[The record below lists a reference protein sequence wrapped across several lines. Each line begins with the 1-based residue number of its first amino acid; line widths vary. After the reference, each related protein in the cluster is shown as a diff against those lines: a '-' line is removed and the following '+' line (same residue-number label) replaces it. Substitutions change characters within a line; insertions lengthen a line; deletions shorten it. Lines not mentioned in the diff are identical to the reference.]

1 MGRARGA
8 GGNRAGSS
16 CGPPRRGWTT
26 ATTPPP
32 RSSRPSANRSK
43 ATPSVAPPKYVR
55 TRTSERRGQKAPP
68 AAEEKLYRVAL
79 REALTE
85 EMERDDSVYL
95 IGEDIG
101 KFGGAYRVT
110 EGLLDKF
117 GPQRVVDA
125 PIAEEV
131 IVGTAIGSAMLG
143 LRPVVEMM
151 TINFSLVAYDQIV
164 NNAAKIRYMFGGEAS
179 VPMVIRMP
187 GGAGHQLSAQHSHSL
202 EVLYGLIPGLLVV
215 APTTPEDAK
224 GMLKSAIRAD
234 NPVMFLES
242 MSLYNVRGMVPPG
255 DYTVPLGKAA
265 VRRSG
270 SDVTIVGVS
279 RMAVLAN
286 EAAKQLEEEDIDAEV
301 IDLRSIRPIDWEP
314 IVDSVRKTSRCVV
327 VEEGWSTYG
336 VSAEIAAGVQE
347 RSFDYLDAPIRRL
360 GGAQVPMP
368 YSLPLEKASI
378 PTTEDIKRLVRSAL
392 GKRPNA

>member
-1 MGRARGA
+1 MA
-8 GGNRAGSS
+8 
-16 CGPPRRGWTT
+16 
-26 ATTPPP
+26 
-32 RSSRPSANRSK
+32 
-43 ATPSVAPPKYVR
+43 VQAPAK
-55 TRTSERRGQKAPP
+55 T
-68 AAEEKLYRVAL
+68 EEKLYRVAL

-85 EMERDDSVYL
+85 EMERDDTIYL

-117 GPQRVVDA
+117 GAQRVVDA

-151 TINFSLVAYDQIV
+151 TINFSLIAYDQIV
-164 NNAAKIRYMFGGEAS
+164 NNAAKIRYMFGGEVK

-187 GGAGHQLSAQHSHSL
+187 GGAGHQLSAQHSHSF

-224 GMLKSAIRAD
+224 GMLKSAIRSD

-242 MSLYNVRGMVPPG
+242 MSLYNVKGEVPSG
-255 DYTVPLGKAA
+255 DYTTPLGQAA
-265 VRRSG
+265 LRRSG
-270 SDVTIVGVS
+270 SDITIVGVS

-286 EAAKQLEEEDIDAEV
+286 EAAKQLEEEDVDAEV
-301 IDLRSIRPIDWEP
+301 IDLRSIRPIDWQP
-314 IVDSVRKTSRCVV
+314 IIESVRKTSRCVV

-336 VSAEIAAGVQE
+336 VTAELAAGVQE
-347 RSFDYLDAPIRRL
+347 KAFDYLDAPVRRL

-368 YSLPLEKASI
+368 YSQPLEKASI
-378 PTTEDIKRLVRSAL
+378 PTSEDIKRLVRATL
-392 GKRPNA
+392 GRKVDA

>member
-1 MGRARGA
+1 M
-8 GGNRAGSS
+8 
-16 CGPPRRGWTT
+16 
-26 ATTPPP
+26 
-32 RSSRPSANRSK
+32 
-43 ATPSVAPPKYVR
+43 
-55 TRTSERRGQKAPP
+55 

-79 REALTE
+79 REALAE

-95 IGEDIG
+95 VGEDIG

-117 GPQRVVDA
+117 GAQRVVDA

-131 IVGTAIGSAMLG
+131 IVGSAIGSAMLG
-143 LRPVVEMM
+143 LRPVVELM

-164 NNAAKIRYMFGGEAS
+164 NNAAKIRYMFGGEAK
-179 VPMVIRMP
+179 VPLVIRMP
-187 GGAGHQLSAQHSHSL
+187 GGAGHQLSAQHSHSF

-224 GMLKSAIRAD
+224 GMLKSAIRTD

-242 MSLYNVRGMVPPG
+242 MSLYNVRGMVPDG
-255 DYTVPLGKAA
+255 DYTTPIGKAA
-265 VRRSG
+265 VRRTG
-270 SDVTIVGVS
+270 SDITIVGVS
-279 RMAVLAN
+279 RMAVLAH

-301 IDLRSIRPIDWEP
+301 IDLRSIRPIDWPP
-314 IVDSVRKTSRCVV
+314 IVESVRRTGRCIV
-327 VEEGWSTYG
+327 VEEGWATYG
-336 VSAEIAAGVQE
+336 VTAEIAAGVQE
-347 RSFDYLDAPIRRL
+347 RCFDYLDAPIRRL

-378 PTTEDIKRLVRSAL
+378 PTSEDIKKLAREVVGRKPLDD
-392 GKRPNA
+392 

>member
-1 MGRARGA
+1 M
-8 GGNRAGSS
+8 
-16 CGPPRRGWTT
+16 
-26 ATTPPP
+26 
-32 RSSRPSANRSK
+32 
-43 ATPSVAPPKYVR
+43 
-55 TRTSERRGQKAPP
+55 
-68 AAEEKLYRVAL
+68 AEDKLYRVAL
-79 REALTE
+79 REALME

-110 EGLLDKF
+110 EGLIDKF
-117 GPQRVVDA
+117 GAGRVVDA

-131 IVGTAIGSAMLG
+131 IVGSAVGAAMLG

-164 NNAAKIRYMFGGEAS
+164 NNAAKIRYMFGGEAK

-224 GMLKSAIRAD
+224 GLLKSAIRDD

-242 MSLYNVRGMVPPG
+242 MSLYNVRGPVPEG
-255 DYTVPLGKAA
+255 DYTTPLGKAA

-270 SDVTIVGVS
+270 SDLTIVGVS
-279 RMAVLAN
+279 RMAVLAF
-286 EAAKQLEEEDIDAEV
+286 EAAKQMEEEDIDAEV
-301 IDLRSIRPIDWEP
+301 IDLRSIRPIDWAP
-314 IVDSVRKTSRCVV
+314 IVESVKRTSRCLV

-336 VSAEIAAGVQE
+336 VTAEIAAGVQD
-347 RSFDYLDAPIRRL
+347 RCFDYLDAPVKRL

-368 YSLPLEKASI
+368 YSLPLEKSSI
-378 PTTEDIKRLVRSAL
+378 PTSEDIKRLARQVV
-392 GKRPNA
+392 GKKVEA

>member
-1 MGRARGA
+1 MA
-8 GGNRAGSS
+8 
-16 CGPPRRGWTT
+16 T
-26 ATTPPP
+26 ATQQQ
-32 RSSRPSANRSK
+32 
-43 ATPSVAPPKYVR
+43 
-55 TRTSERRGQKAPP
+55 QKAPP

-143 LRPVVEMM
+143 LRPVVELM

-164 NNAAKIRYMFGGEAS
+164 NNAAKIRYMFGGEAR

-202 EVLYGLIPGLLVV
+202 EVLYGLIPGLLTV

-224 GMLKSAIRAD
+224 GMLKSAIRGD

-242 MSLYNVRGMVPPG
+242 MSLYNV
-255 DYTVPLGKAA
+255 TALGKAA
-265 VRRSG
+265 LRREG
-270 SDVTIVGVS
+270 SDVTVVGVS

-301 IDLRSIRPIDWEP
+301 IDLRSIRPIDWQP
-314 IVDSVRKTSRCVV
+314 IVDSVRKTSRCIV

-336 VSAEIAAGVQE
+336 VSAEITAGVQE
-347 RSFDYLDAPIRRL
+347 RCFDYLDAPIRRM

-378 PTTEDIKRLVRSAL
+378 PTAEDIKRLVRATL
-392 GKRPNA
+392 GKKSDA

>member
-1 MGRARGA
+1 M
-8 GGNRAGSS
+8 
-16 CGPPRRGWTT
+16 
-26 ATTPPP
+26 
-32 RSSRPSANRSK
+32 
-43 ATPSVAPPKYVR
+43 
-55 TRTSERRGQKAPP
+55 

-79 REALTE
+79 REALAE

-95 IGEDIG
+95 VGEDIG

-110 EGLLDKF
+110 EGLLDRF
-117 GPQRVVDA
+117 GAQRVVDA

-131 IVGTAIGSAMLG
+131 IVGSAIGSAMLG
-143 LRPVVEMM
+143 LRPVVELM

-164 NNAAKIRYMFGGEAS
+164 NNAAKIRYMFGGEAK
-179 VPMVIRMP
+179 VLLVICMF
-187 GGAGHQLSAQHSHSL
+187 GGAGHQLFVQHSHSF

-224 GMLKSAIRAD
+224 GMLKSAIRTD

-242 MSLYNVRGMVPPG
+242 MSLYNVRGMVPDG
-255 DYTVPLGKAA
+255 DYTTPIGKAA
-265 VRRSG
+265 VRRTG
-270 SDVTIVGVS
+270 SDITIVGVS

-301 IDLRSIRPIDWEP
+301 IDLRSIRPIDWPP
-314 IVDSVRKTSRCVV
+314 IVESVRRTSRCLV
-327 VEEGWSTYG
+327 VEEGWATYG
-336 VSAEIAAGVQE
+336 VTAEIAAGVQE
-347 RSFDYLDAPIRRL
+347 RAFDYLDAPIRRL

-378 PTTEDIKRLVRSAL
+378 PTSEDIKKLAREVVGRKPLD
-392 GKRPNA
+392 G

>member
-1 MGRARGA
+1 MAA
-8 GGNRAGSS
+8 G
-16 CGPPRRGWTT
+16 
-26 ATTPPP
+26 
-32 RSSRPSANRSK
+32 
-43 ATPSVAPPKYVR
+43 
-55 TRTSERRGQKAPP
+55 
-68 AAEEKLYRVAL
+68 EKLYRVAL
-79 REALTE
+79 REALAE

-95 IGEDIG
+95 VGEDIG

-110 EGLLDKF
+110 EGLLDRF
-117 GPQRVVDA
+117 GSLRVVDA
-125 PIAEEV
+125 PIAEEA

-164 NNAAKIRYMFGGEAS
+164 NNAAKIRYMLGGEVK
-179 VPMVIRMP
+179 VPIVIRMP
-187 GGAGHQLSAQHSHSL
+187 GGAGHQLSAQHSHSF

-215 APTTPEDAK
+215 APTTPADAK
-224 GMLKSAIRAD
+224 GMLKSAIRSD

-242 MSLYNVRGMVPPG
+242 LSLYNVKGEVPTG
-255 DYTVPLGKAA
+255 DYTTPLGQAA

-270 SDVTIVGVS
+270 SDVTVVGVS

-301 IDLRSIRPIDWEP
+301 IDLRSIRPVDWPP

-336 VSAEIAAGVQE
+336 VTAELAAGVQE
-347 RSFDYLDAPIRRL
+347 RCFDYLDAPIRRL

-368 YSLPLEKASI
+368 YALGLEQASI
-378 PTTEDIKRLVRSAL
+378 PTSEDIKRLVRVTVGRKPDA
-392 GKRPNA
+392 

>member
-1 MGRARGA
+1 MAE
-8 GGNRAGSS
+8 
-16 CGPPRRGWTT
+16 
-26 ATTPPP
+26 
-32 RSSRPSANRSK
+32 
-43 ATPSVAPPKYVR
+43 V
-55 TRTSERRGQKAPP
+55 
-68 AAEEKLYRVAL
+68 EEKLYRVAL

-85 EMERDDSVYL
+85 EMERDESIFL

-101 KFGGAYRVT
+101 TFGGAYRVT

-117 GPQRVVDA
+117 GPKRVVDA

-143 LRPVVEMM
+143 LRPVVELM

-164 NNAAKIRYMFGGEAS
+164 NNAAKIRYMFGGEVK

-187 GGAGHQLSAQHSHSL
+187 GGAGHQLSAQHSHSF

-224 GMLKSAIRAD
+224 GLLKSAIRSD

-242 MSLYNVRGMVPPG
+242 MSLYNVRGDVPTG
-255 DYTVPLGKAA
+255 EYTTPLGKAA
-265 VRRSG
+265 LRRSG
-270 SDVTIVGVS
+270 SDVTVVGVS

-301 IDLRSIRPIDWEP
+301 IDLRSIRPVDWPP
-314 IVDSVRKTSRCVV
+314 IIESVRKTSRCVV

-347 RSFDYLDAPIRRL
+347 RCFDYLDAPVRRL
-360 GGAQVPMP
+360 GGHQVPMP
-368 YSLPLEKASI
+368 YSLNLEKASI
-378 PTTEDIKRLVRSAL
+378 PTAEDIKRLVRATV
-392 GKRPNA
+392 GKKVEA

>member
-1 MGRARGA
+1 M
-8 GGNRAGSS
+8 
-16 CGPPRRGWTT
+16 
-26 ATTPPP
+26 
-32 RSSRPSANRSK
+32 
-43 ATPSVAPPKYVR
+43 
-55 TRTSERRGQKAPP
+55 

-79 REALTE
+79 REALAE

-95 IGEDIG
+95 VGEDIG

-117 GPQRVVDA
+117 GAQRVVDA
-125 PIAEEV
+125 PIAEEA

-164 NNAAKIRYMFGGEAS
+164 NNAAKIRYMFGGEVK

-187 GGAGHQLSAQHSHSL
+187 GGAGHQLSAQHSHSF

-224 GMLKSAIRAD
+224 GLLKSAIRSD

-242 MSLYNVRGMVPPG
+242 MGLYNVRGEVPEG
-255 DYTVPLGKAA
+255 DYTTPLGKAA
-265 VRRSG
+265 LRRPG

-301 IDLRSIRPIDWEP
+301 IDLRSIRPIDWPP
-314 IVDSVRKTSRCVV
+314 IIESVRKTNRCVV

-336 VSAEIAAGVQE
+336 VTAEIAAGVQE
-347 RSFDYLDAPIRRL
+347 RCFDYLDAPVRRL

-368 YSLPLEKASI
+368 YNMELEKASI
-378 PTTEDIKRLVRSAL
+378 PNAEDIKRLVRATV
-392 GKRPNA
+392 GKKVEA

>member
-1 MGRARGA
+1 MATRVATPAGRAKGA
-8 GGNRAGSS
+8 PN
-16 CGPPRRGWTT
+16 PD
-26 ATTPPP
+26 
-32 RSSRPSANRSK
+32 
-43 ATPSVAPPKYVR
+43 
-55 TRTSERRGQKAPP
+55 
-68 AAEEKLYRVAL
+68 EKLYRVAL

-85 EMERDDSVYL
+85 EMERDENVYL

-101 KFGGAYRVT
+101 VFGGAYRVT

-125 PIAEEV
+125 PIAEEGF
-131 IVGTAIGSAMLG
+131 VGTAIGSAMLG
-143 LRPVVEMM
+143 LRPVVELM

-164 NNAAKIRYMFGGEAS
+164 NNAAKIRYMFGGEAK
-179 VPMVIRMP
+179 VPLVIRMP

-202 EVLYGLIPGLLVV
+202 EVIYGLIPGLLVV

-224 GMLKSAIRAD
+224 GMLKSAIRSD

-242 MSLYNVRGMVPPG
+242 MSLYNVRGIVPAG
-255 DYTVPLGKAA
+255 DYTTPIGKAA
-265 VRRSG
+265 VRRTG
-270 SDVTIVGVS
+270 SDVTVVGVS
-279 RMAVLAN
+279 RMAVLAF
-286 EAAKQLEEEDIDAEV
+286 EAAKQLEEEDVDAEV

-314 IVDSVRKTSRCVV
+314 IVESVRKTGRCVV

-336 VSAEIAAGVQE
+336 VTAEIAAGVQE
-347 RSFDYLDAPIRRL
+347 RCFDYLDAPIRRL

-378 PTTEDIKRLVRSAL
+378 PTSEDIKKLVRSVV
-392 GKRPNA
+392 GK

>member
-1 MGRARGA
+1 
-8 GGNRAGSS
+8 
-16 CGPPRRGWTT
+16 
-26 ATTPPP
+26 
-32 RSSRPSANRSK
+32 
-43 ATPSVAPPKYVR
+43 V
-55 TRTSERRGQKAPP
+55 

-79 REALTE
+79 REALAE
-85 EMERDDSVYL
+85 EMERDESVYL

-110 EGLLDKF
+110 EGLLDRF
-117 GPQRVVDA
+117 GPTRVVDA

-131 IVGTAIGSAMLG
+131 IVGSAIGAAMLG

-164 NNAAKIRYMFGGEAS
+164 NNAAKIRYMFGGEAK

-202 EVLYGLIPGLLVV
+202 EVLYGLIPGLIVV

-224 GMLKSAIRAD
+224 GMLKSAIRTD

-242 MSLYNVRGMVPPG
+242 MSLYNVRGMVPDG
-255 DYTVPLGKAA
+255 DYTTPIGRAA
-265 VRRSG
+265 VRRQG
-270 SDVTIVGVS
+270 SDLTIVGVS

-286 EAAKQLEEEDIDAEV
+286 EAAKQLEDEDIDAEV
-301 IDLRSIRPIDWEP
+301 IDLRSIRPIDWPP
-314 IVDSVRKTSRCVV
+314 IVESVRGTGRCLV

-336 VSAEIAAGVQE
+336 VTAELAAGVQE
-347 RSFDYLDAPIRRL
+347 RCFDYLDAPVRRL

-368 YSLPLEKASI
+368 YSLPLEKVSI
-378 PTTEDIKRLVRSAL
+378 PTSEDIKKLAREVV
-392 GKRPNA
+392 GKKVEA